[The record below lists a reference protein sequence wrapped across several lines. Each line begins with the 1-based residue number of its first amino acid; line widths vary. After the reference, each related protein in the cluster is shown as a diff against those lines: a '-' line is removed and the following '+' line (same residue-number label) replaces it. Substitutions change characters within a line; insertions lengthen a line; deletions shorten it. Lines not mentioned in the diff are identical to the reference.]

1 MWKIKHEGT
10 SEQFAAHIRVLQ
22 LLDQAQRELD
32 SINQQKR
39 ETT

>member
-10 SEQFAAHIRVLQ
+10 PEQFAAHIRVLQ

-32 SINQQKR
+32 SLY
-39 ETT
+39 TT